1 MITLTPRAEQQLI
14 VLHALDRGELLMAK
28 AAGLLGLSTRQVRR
42 LRRAY
47 RQHGPT
53 ALVHGNRGR
62 QSPRRV
68 REAIRKRIV
77 RLARTT
83 YAGVNHK
90 HLTELLAEREGLTLS
105 HPTIHRIL
113 RAAGLRSPRRRRP
126 PRHRRR
132 RERMPQAGLLVQ
144 VDGSTHAW
152 LDHRGPRLT
161 LIAAIDDATG
171 EVLGAT
177 FRDQEDAHGYFEVFH
192 VLTQAKG
199 IPVAVYSDRHG
210 IFHRTI
216 KRPLTLQ
223 EQLAGKPAPTQVAR
237 ALQELGTRWIPAR
250 SPQAKGRIE
259 RLFGTFQDRLRSE
272 LRLAGVRDR
281 ARANAF
287 LAQFLPR
294 YNARFTQA
302 PADPTP
308 AYRPWPAE
316 LDPQTIFCFKYQRV
330 VSNDNTLMLGP
341 QCIQLLPGPGGRSY
355 AKATVEVHERRDGSI
370 AVFYRG
376 ARLPCRRLTAVTTA
390 DRIPAR
396 IHPRVHPDP
405 AYGVRVRPGGGIA
418 IATPARKTHLGASER
433 TRLMTNSD
441 DRAKPVQLRKPP
453 APDHPWRHMP
463 VGKAKPRASDPERTK
478 SLNA

>member
-14 VLHALDRGELLMAK
+14 VLNTLDRGELLVAD
-28 AAGLLGLSTRQVRR
+28 AADLLGLSSRQVRR

-47 RQHGPT
+47 RRHGPT
-53 ALVHGNRGR
+53 ALVHGNRGHR
-62 QSPRRV
+62 SPRRV
-68 REAIRKRIV
+68 NDIIRKRIV
-77 RLARTT
+77 YLARTT

-90 HLTELLAEREGLTLS
+90 HLSELLAEREGLTLS
-105 HPTIHRIL
+105 HPTIQ
-113 RAAGLRSPRRRRP
+113 
-126 PRHRRR
+126 
-132 RERMPQAGLLVQ
+132 RMPQAGLLVQ
-144 VDGSTHAW
+144 LDGSTHAW
-152 LDHRGPRLT
+152 LEHRGPRLT

-171 EVLGAT
+171 EVLAVT
-177 FRDQEDAHGYFEVFH
+177 FRDEEDAHGYFVIFET
-192 VLTQAKG
+192 LTQTKG
-199 IPVAVYSDRHG
+199 IPVAAYSDRHG
-210 IFHRTI
+210 IFHRTT

-237 ALQELGTRWIPAR
+237 ALQELGIRWIPAR

-272 LRLAGVRDR
+272 LRLAGARDR
-281 ARANAF
+281 AGANAF

-294 YNARFTQA
+294 YNARFTQPA
-302 PADPTP
+302 ADPTP
-308 AYRPWPAE
+308 AYRPWPAG
-316 LDPQTIFCFKYQRV
+316 LDPQTVFCFKYQRV

-355 AKATVEVHERRDGSI
+355 AKATVEVHERRDGRI

-418 IATPARKTHLGASER
+418 IATPARKTHYGASER